1 MVIRLTGVVQDG
13 TERAIGVPTNP
24 RRAIRALGGD
34 DLTVELTVVKPGGQP
49 EDLSDVATT
58 VTMRIGRKTS
68 GGIVSTLKEANG
80 VVVDEGIG
88 GRSDITFTAA
98 DLEEIR
104 NVVGLAFDIFIV
116 KSAKRYTVVPLSG
129 FALGATIGD

>member
-1 MVIRLTGVVQDG
+1 VVIRLTGVVQDG
-13 TERAIGVPTNP
+13 TERAIGVPANP
-24 RRAIRALGGD
+24 RRAIRALDGD

-49 EDLSDVATT
+49 EDLSGSAV

-68 GGIVSTLKEANG
+68 GGIVSTLKEADG
-80 VVVDEGIG
+80 AAVDEGVG

-98 DLEEIR
+98 DFEEIR
-104 NVVGLAFDIFIV
+104 NVVGLAFDIFVV
-116 KSAKRYTVVPLSG
+116 KDSTRFTVVPLSG